1 MDKMDRDALDVLR
14 ARLSSI
20 ILSNIV
26 LALTN
31 VSFIETRS
39 AEGIY
44 ELTHFVHDYGHQ
56 PRFWLYLSISLT
68 IFGRRVMQFLYN
80 S

>member
-1 MDKMDRDALDVLR
+1 MYKDVLDVLR

-26 LALTN
+26 LALTK

-39 AEGIY
+39 AG
-44 ELTHFVHDYGHQ
+44 
-56 PRFWLYLSISLT
+56 SI
-68 IFGRRVMQFLYN
+68 
-80 S
+80 